1 MFYSDEKERVY
12 SARVN
17 CVVHKHVRCT
27 IHARPIVFTHSFPMD
42 IQILELMDQ
51 ELKSE
56 IVAKAQTYEIF
67 VLLGQVWTEYMQK
80 YYTRAKKYIKYIAEK
95 PYNDRKFV
103 LFGWFRTIA
112 QKYYVHIAVEPCIDT
127 DLKIIKH
134 GSRVSR
140 SHQLQCIRTINRV
153 LLICW
158 VQSNCSLTSSRY
170 LWTTIRLKV

>member
-1 MFYSDEKERVY
+1 
-12 SARVN
+12 
-17 CVVHKHVRCT
+17 
-27 IHARPIVFTHSFPMD
+27 MD

-127 DLKIIKH
+127 DLENNQARITCFKISSIAVYPYKKQGLAH
-134 GSRVSR
+134 LLGTIELFFDKFKVLVDYYKIEGVMNKKILR
-140 SHQLQCIRTINRV
+140 S
-153 LLICW
+153 LLKNGW
-158 VQSNCSLTSSRY
+158 RKRNDAHVY
-170 LWTTIRLKV
+170 DTTLYKKVE